1 MLVAPIFHASYL
13 SPGTSNIKHQPSTSS
28 VSSTTTSKS
37 NDASTK
43 YNNIFKSALTRGIS
57 FLGKLT
63 NASTSNSNSPAS
75 TSSAT
80 NPIETFAPIT
90 VPCSDSEDSEDSFKS
105 ELIFFK
111 PISSVP
117 KTTNLKPKLLRVPS
131 IRLPSSASTE
141 SCFSPPC
148 ISPFIPIDPKFRRRS
163 AFSVVNEMTDD
174 MDDFRPFAVIDE
186 DDCDSVMPE
195 VKPVTL
201 RALKRKKIKQSPV
214 KNDFKD
220 PEPIIILPEIKKPK
234 LILEKAEITKVRVTR
249 SCRAAKPVINPIEIK
264 TEPLKNRK
272 TRSTKSKLDD
282 SASSSNTSNLSNQS
296 GTNIIEDNVKLITK
310 KRVSTKKST
319 SKETV
324 AVQTIKYNTRSRGKN

>member
-1 MLVAPIFHASYL
+1 M
-13 SPGTSNIKHQPSTSS
+13 
-28 VSSTTTSKS
+28 
-37 NDASTK
+37 
-43 YNNIFKSALTRGIS
+43 
-57 FLGKLT
+57 
-63 NASTSNSNSPAS
+63 
-75 TSSAT
+75 
-80 NPIETFAPIT
+80 
-90 VPCSDSEDSEDSFKS
+90 
-105 ELIFFK
+105 
-111 PISSVP
+111 
-117 KTTNLKPKLLRVPS
+117 LRVPS

-174 MDDFRPFAVIDE
+174 MDDFRPFAVIEE
-186 DDCDSVMPE
+186 DDCDNVMTV

-214 KNDFKD
+214 KNEFKD
-220 PEPIIILPEIKKPK
+220 PEPIIILPETKKPK

-249 SCRAAKPVINPIEIK
+249 SCRTVKPVINPIEIK

-272 TRSTKSKLDD
+272 TRSTKTMQKSKLDD

-296 GTNIIEDNVKLITK
+296 ETNIIEDNVKLITK